1 MVGNQ
6 TRLVDEI
13 TENSPTVAV
22 DNTKPWAAL
31 WTVCVGFFMIQ
42 VDTTI
47 MVVVQPAIQTQ
58 LHTSINAVIW
68 VTSAYLLAYS
78 VPLLFAARL
87 GDRVGAKNV
96 YVAGM
101 IVFTLASIACGLS
114 NSVGML
120 IASRVVQGVGAALI
134 TPQTLAVINRVFSAQ
149 RRHSAMAAWGAV
161 SGIATVAGPL
171 LGGLLVS
178 TVSWHWIFLINVPV
192 GIVGLAMAFKYI
204 PALETHSRKFDLL
217 GVALSGI
224 GVFLLIFAL
233 QQGESLHWDGRVW
246 AMLVVGL
253 AALGAFV
260 FWQNRIE
267 SEPLIP
273 LRLFRSLN
281 FSLGV
286 IGIAAMA
293 VVMNSQVIP
302 IMYYLQRVAGL
313 NTLTTAVTTVTMA
326 ATMVVLAPLVSR
338 IVGRAVPR
346 YVAVSGFAVAALGTA
361 ILQYALHA
369 DRSVLFVSLG
379 FGIFGLGGAF
389 VLAPL
394 ATYSMRELSPD
405 LMGAASGVFNTLR
418 QTGAVLGAAAMSAL
432 VQTNLADHL
441 DASAARTA
449 TEGPAVLPTEL
460 PGLRIDFAAA
470 MAQSMFLP
478 LLAGLI
484 GLLAALFLHGGK
496 KTT

>member
-6 TRLVDEI
+6 SRLVDERRI
-13 TENSPTVAV
+13 PPDAVETVNSR
-22 DNTKPWAAL
+22 PWAAL

-87 GDRVGAKNV
+87 GDRIGAKTV

-101 IVFTLASIACGLS
+101 VVFTLASVACGLS
-114 NSVGML
+114 TTVGVL
-120 IASRVVQGVGAALI
+120 IAARVVQGVGAALI
-134 TPQTLAVINRVFSAQ
+134 TPQTLAVINRVFTAD

-192 GIVGLAMAFKYI
+192 GIIGLAMAFRFI
-204 PALETHSRKFDLL
+204 PELETHSRRFDVL
-217 GVALSGI
+217 GVVLSGA

-246 AMLVVGL
+246 AMLVAGL

-260 FWQNRIE
+260 FWQNRIRI
-267 SEPLIP
+267 EPLIP

-286 IGIAAMA
+286 LGIAAMA

-313 NTLTTAVTTVTMA
+313 NTMETAFTTVTMA
-326 ATMVVLAPLVSR
+326 AIMVVLAPLVSR

-346 YVAVSGFAVAALGTA
+346 YVAVSGFLVAAIGTA

-369 DRSVLFVSLG
+369 DRSILFVSLG
-379 FGIFGLGGAF
+379 FGVFGLGGAF

-432 VQTNLADHL
+432 VQTNLAHHL
-441 DASAARTA
+441 SESAARTA
-449 TEGPAVLPTEL
+449 TSGPAVLPSEI
-460 PGLRIDFAAA
+460 PGLRTDFATA

-478 LLAGLI
+478 LVAGLV

-496 KTT
+496 SPR